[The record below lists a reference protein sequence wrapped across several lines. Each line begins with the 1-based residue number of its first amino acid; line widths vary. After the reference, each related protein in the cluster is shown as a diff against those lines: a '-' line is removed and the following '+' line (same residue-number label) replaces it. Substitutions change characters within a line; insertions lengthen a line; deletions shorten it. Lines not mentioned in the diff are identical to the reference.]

1 MLPRLALRWVM
12 AAGLELLILLPS
24 PPKCWDYQIQLWWM
38 VLSGKDSGS
47 KLLSYFNRE
56 VACTEGCETPDSL
69 SLGSLTNKI
78 GTMAIR
84 HQEHSRVKNQHLLL
98 ASSLT

>member
-1 MLPRLALRWVM
+1 MLPRLALRCVM

-24 PPKCWDYQIQLWWM
+24 PPKCWDYQIQLWWT

-69 SLGSLTNKI
+69 SLGSLTYKI
-78 GTMAIR
+78 GQWLSDIKSTA
-84 HQEHSRVKNQHLLL
+84 VKNQHLLL